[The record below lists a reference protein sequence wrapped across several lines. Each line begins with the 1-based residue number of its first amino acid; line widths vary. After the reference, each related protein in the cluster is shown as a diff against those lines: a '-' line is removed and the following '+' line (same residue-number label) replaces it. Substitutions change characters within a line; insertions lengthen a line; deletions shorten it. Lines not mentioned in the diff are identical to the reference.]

1 MNRTIKQQKEGG
13 GGDICF
19 SLLKQHTPSSDCF
32 PDMEDFIPQ
41 TIGKRTCISA
51 TSDGNCIFNSFSIA
65 LYGNEDESFF
75 LRLVSVALIADNILQ
90 YSKYVSIIFKCSTGG
105 GSENKWRSILPR

>member
-32 PDMEDFIPQ
+32 PDM
-41 TIGKRTCISA
+41 RISFHKLSA
-51 TSDGNCIFNSFSIA
+51 KEHAFQQHWMEIA
-65 LYGNEDESFF
+65 F
-75 LRLVSVALIADNILQ
+75 LILFQ
-90 YSKYVSIIFKCSTGG
+90 
-105 GSENKWRSILPR
+105 